1 MNATNT
7 EDQSYPLQLEH
18 VIAHAAAL
26 IIRWGGI
33 DGTHHKQWVLD
44 QVLRVLMGA
53 KYEEFIALI
62 ANWSEGIPP

>member
-1 MNATNT
+1 MNATN
-7 EDQSYPLQLEH
+7 EDQPYSLQLEH
-18 VIAHAAAL
+18 AIARAAAL

-33 DGTHHKQWVLD
+33 NGEHHKQWILD

-53 KYEEFIALI
+53 QYEEFIALI